1 MLRLRLAASFAP
13 RLQPRRLGS
22 NTTLQVGDGVAML
35 DTSRAGRT
43 GFPEIIFGEGKSS
56 EQIAAIMMSMHRSK
70 HTPIIASRVSQEQ
83 FFDVNAKLNTDIQPY
98 TLKYHKDARI
108 MHIQAPEPAA
118 AAATAADAK
127 VSASPPPRPRKVAIL
142 SAGTSDYRV
151 AAEAQVLLQ
160 LTLPPAPAVTVQ
172 AINDV
177 GVAGLHRLLAQLPSF
192 ADADAVVVVA
202 GMDGALPSVV
212 GGLVRAPVIAVPTSV
227 GYGAAF
233 GGVSALLTML
243 NSCAPG
249 VSVVNIDNGFGA
261 AVMAHKIIA
270 GLAAAD
276 AAAAAR

>member
-1 MLRLRLAASFAP
+1 MLRFRLAASFAP

-22 NTTLQVGDGVAML
+22 NTMLQVGDGVARL

-118 AAATAADAK
+118 AAAK

-160 LTLPPAPAVTVQ
+160 LTLPPARAVTVQ

-192 ADADAVVVVA
+192 EDADAVVVVA